1 MGVKRSVV
9 LLMKTKILV
18 IVGPTA
24 VGKTSLSIEIA
35 KEMNGEII
43 SGDSMQIY
51 KGLDIGTA
59 KVTPEEMEGIPHY
72 LIDEVEP
79 WDNYTVTIFQKRAKE
94 LIEQITAKGKIPI
107 IVGGTGLYIE
117 SLLYD
122 VSYGGEGQTD
132 LSFRNEKEAV
142 AEEKGNLY
150 LWEELK
156 EVDPEAAHKI
166 HYNNR
171 RRVIRALEVFHVTG
185 EPFSSYQN
193 ERQQKEAIYDAKVI
207 GLDTDRSMLYDRI
220 NLRVDQML
228 ADGLE
233 QEAYRLVE
241 QSLEDT
247 QAAKGIG
254 YKEWFAFFKG
264 EQTKEEVTEQI
275 KQNSRRYAKRQL
287 TWFRNRMSSVSWW
300 DLVDNPTDKKR
311 VLSEVK
317 AFFN

>member
-1 MGVKRSVV
+1 M

-24 VGKTSLSIEIA
+24 VGKTNLSIEIA
-35 KEMNGEII
+35 KKLNGEII
-43 SGDSMQIY
+43 SGDSMQVY

-59 KVTPEEMEGIPHY
+59 KVTPEEMDGIPHY

-79 WDNYTVTIFQKRAKE
+79 WDNYTVTVFQKRAKE
-94 LIEQITAKGKIPI
+94 LIEEITAKGKIPI
-107 IVGGTGLYIE
+107 IAGGTGLYIE

-132 LSFRNEKEAV
+132 PTFRNEKEAV
-142 AEEKGNLY
+142 AEKKGNLY
-150 LWEELK
+150 LWEELNK
-156 EVDPEAAHKI
+156 IDPESADKI

-193 ERQQKEAIYDAKVI
+193 ERQQKESMYEAKII
-207 GLDTDRSMLYDRI
+207 GLDTTRSVLYDRI
-220 NLRVDQML
+220 NLRVDQMI
-228 ADGLE
+228 AVGLE
-233 QEAYRLVE
+233 KEAYHLVGK
-241 QSLEDT
+241 SLEHT

-254 YKEWFAFFKG
+254 YKEWFSYFKG
-264 EQTKEEVTEQI
+264 EETKAAVIEQI

-287 TWFRNRMSSVSWW
+287 TWFRNRMDDVSWW
-300 DLVDNPTDKKR
+300 DLIENPADQEK
-311 VLSEVK
+311 VLAEVK
-317 AFFN
+317 AFLK